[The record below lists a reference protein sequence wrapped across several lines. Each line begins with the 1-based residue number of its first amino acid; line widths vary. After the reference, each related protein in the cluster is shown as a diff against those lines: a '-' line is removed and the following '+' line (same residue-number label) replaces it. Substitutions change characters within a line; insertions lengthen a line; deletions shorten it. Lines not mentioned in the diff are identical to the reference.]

1 MTEIEHTVTDLVV
14 HKLIKHEQGPADVV
28 LRGEACRLTDAV
40 VRLVERLC
48 KLYRDRPGK
57 GYGRFEEDE
66 ATFPMP
72 AFLRRHIVEREIDF
86 AALTRQ
92 MMEHLKQLAEQ
103 EELEEGGFVLIARI
117 REGEA
122 DCLWVALLT
131 EALGTA
137 IDAQL
142 NVVDSAHLDLASL
155 KAAGRVDLSA
165 WRRGDERY
173 ISFLKGRGD
182 VAHYFKR
189 FLGCSDVVIAL
200 KETQKLVQTLTHFAE
215 TERLEAPVRDELLE
229 RAHVYLDE
237 LGESGAPVS
246 LDTVAREVWPAAPER
261 LDEML
266 QADATKL
273 ASGFVPD
280 RRALRPLVRFKASAE
295 QWKLEFDRSGL
306 RSGAVTYDRA
316 SDTLVL
322 SNLPDY
328 LKRML
333 LDE

>member
-14 HKLIKHEQGPADVV
+14 HRLVKHEQAPADVL
-28 LRGEACRLTDAV
+28 LRSEPCRVTDAV
-40 VRLVERLC
+40 VRLVERMC
-48 KLYRDRPGK
+48 KHYRDRPGK
-57 GYGRFEEDE
+57 GYGRFEDDE

-72 AFLRRHIVEREIDF
+72 SFLRSHLVDRDIDF
-86 AALTRQ
+86 AGLTRL

-103 EELEEGGFVLIARI
+103 EEVEEGGFVLIARI
-117 REGEA
+117 REGDA
-122 DCLWVALLT
+122 DCLWVAILT
-131 EALGTA
+131 ETVGTA
-137 IDAQL
+137 IDGQL
-142 NVVDSAHLDLASL
+142 NIIDCAHLDLGSL
-155 KAAGRVDLSA
+155 KAAGRVDLSG

-215 TERLEAPVRDELLE
+215 TERLESPARDQLLE

-237 LGESGAPVS
+237 LGECGAPVS
-246 LDTVAREVWPAAPER
+246 LDAVAREVWPSAPER

-266 QADATKL
+266 QAEASKL

-280 RRALRPLVRFKASAE
+280 RRALRPLVRFKASAD

-306 RSGAVTYDRA
+306 RSGAVTYDKA
-316 SDTLVL
+316 TDTLVL

-333 LDE
+333 LEE